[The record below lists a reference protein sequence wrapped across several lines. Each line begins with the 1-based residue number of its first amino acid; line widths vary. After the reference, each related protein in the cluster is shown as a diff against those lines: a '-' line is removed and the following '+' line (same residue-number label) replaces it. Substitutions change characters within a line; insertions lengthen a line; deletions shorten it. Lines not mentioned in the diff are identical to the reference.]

1 MTIRTE
7 EMILNIGP
15 QHPSTHG
22 VFRIVVKLEGEVIK
36 EATPVVGYLHRGTE
50 KIAEDLNYQQ
60 VLPYFDRLDYLNA
73 MTNNVAW
80 SYPVEKLMEIQVPE
94 RAEYLRIIAM
104 ELNRVASH
112 LLWWGTF
119 LLDIG
124 ALSPF
129 LYAFRDREYILN
141 AFNRLCGAR
150 LTYSYTRIGGV
161 RFDAPPGW
169 IDEVKDIVKTIRENI
184 KEYDVLVTGNEIF
197 QHRTIGVGVISKE
210 QAIDWGLTG
219 PVARA
224 SGVDFDIRRDDTYSI
239 YDRFDFEVPV
249 RTKGDV
255 YAKYEV
261 RLEEMRQSLNIVD
274 QACQQIEKVNGPI
287 MAKVP
292 KIIKPPKGEIYCRVE
307 GSKGELGV
315 HLISDGSPK
324 PYRMKLRRPSFVNV
338 QIMPEILVGE
348 NIANLVAIF
357 GGLDVVLGE
366 VDG

>member
-1 MTIRTE
+1 MAIRTE
-7 EMILNIGP
+7 EMMLNIGP

-22 VFRIVVKLEGEVIK
+22 VFRIMVKIDGEIVN
-36 EATPVVGYLHRGTE
+36 EAIPVVGYLHRGTE
-50 KIAEDLNYQQ
+50 KIAEDLTYAQ
-60 VLPYFDRLDYLNA
+60 VNPYFDRLDYLNA
-73 MTNNVAW
+73 MTNNYAW
-80 SYPVEKLMEIQVPE
+80 CYTVEKLMGIETPE
-94 RAEYLRIIAM
+94 RAEYLRVINM

-112 LLWWGTF
+112 LVWWGTF

-129 LYAFRDREYILN
+129 IYAFRDREYILDL
-141 AFNRLCGAR
+141 FNKICGAR
-150 LTYSYTRIGGV
+150 LTYTYMRIGGV

-169 IDEVKDIVKTIRENI
+169 IDEVKETVKLLRENI
-184 KEYDVLVTGNEIF
+184 KEYDTLVTGNEVF
-197 QHRTIGVGVISKE
+197 QHRTMGVGVITKE

-224 SGVDFDIRRDDTYSI
+224 SGVDFDIRRDDPYSI
-239 YDRFDFEVPV
+239 YDRFDYDIPV

-261 RLEEMRQSLNIVD
+261 RLEEIRQSLNIVE
-274 QACQQIEKVNGPI
+274 QACEQIEKIDGPVL
-287 MAKVP
+287 AKVP

-315 HLISDGSPK
+315 HLISDGTTK
-324 PYRMKLRRPSFVNV
+324 PYRMKTRRPSFVNV
-338 QIMPEILVGE
+338 SILPELLKGE

-366 VDG
+366 VDA